1 MERSRM
7 AARKHRRAGV
17 VVTAAALAS
26 GALMTAGPPAAAEPA
41 TPTTTTATGYPAD
54 EHGYVDSAARC
65 DDSQSLMEFGRTSRA
80 LVAICVDSDGQLEYR
95 GVRLSDQAALT
106 MTASRASNGGVVATN
121 DGVTYSLT
129 PEVFL
134 VSEGDTVLHRE
145 TWTDFHQARFAPGA
159 STATSSA
166 TSSAATSSATP
177 TATSSASPTT
187 SVSTTTV
194 TLTPTT
200 SSARG

>member
-1 MERSRM
+1 M

-41 TPTTTTATGYPAD
+41 SPTTTTATGYPAD

-65 DDSQSLMEFGRTSRA
+65 DDGQSLMEFGRTSRA
-80 LVAICVDSDGQLEYR
+80 LVAICVDSDGHLEYR

-166 TSSAATSSATP
+166 TSSAATSSAATSSATP

>member
-1 MERSRM
+1 M

-41 TPTTTTATGYPAD
+41 SPTTTTAAGYPAD

-121 DGVTYSLT
+121 DGVTYYLT

-134 VSEGDTVLHRE
+134 VSEGDTVLYRE

-159 STATSSA
+159 STTTSSA
-166 TSSAATSSATP
+166 TSSSATSSATP

>member
-1 MERSRM
+1 M

-41 TPTTTTATGYPAD
+41 SPTTTTATGYPAD

-65 DDSQSLMEFGRTSRA
+65 DDGQSLMEFGRTSRA

-95 GVRLSDQAALT
+95 GVWLSDQAALT

>member
-41 TPTTTTATGYPAD
+41 TPTTTTAAGYPAD

>member
-1 MERSRM
+1 M

-41 TPTTTTATGYPAD
+41 TPTTTTAAGYPAD

-80 LVAICVDSDGQLEYR
+80 LVAICVDSDGHLEYR